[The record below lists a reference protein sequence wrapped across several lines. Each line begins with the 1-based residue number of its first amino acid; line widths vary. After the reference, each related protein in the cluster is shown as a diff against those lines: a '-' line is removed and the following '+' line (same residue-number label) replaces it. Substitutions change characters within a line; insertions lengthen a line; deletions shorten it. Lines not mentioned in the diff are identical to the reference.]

1 MLNTPS
7 LTYRPFQYPW
17 AVEYNQTHEIDL
29 HWHEKEVNLQQDI
42 QQWNDGKITDQ
53 EKQFITNVLRLFTQS
68 DVAVGEAYKH
78 LLIPYF
84 CNNEVS
90 NMLTSFANRES
101 VHQRAYALIPES
113 LNFPESEWHEFMN
126 FEEMK
131 RKFEFIAPHVA
142 ANDTATGMA
151 MALANQIFSEG
162 VCLFGSFA
170 MLLYFKQYGKMLG
183 MCEVVEWS
191 IRDETLHVQANA
203 DLFRAHC
210 EETGCVTD
218 ALKRRIYSMAREV
231 AKLEEDFILQAYS
244 IWEPDNLSKEDLIQY
259 VQYLTDRRL
268 VQMGLKANFEVT
280 LPASLEFI
288 SWVTSAPRF
297 ANFFERR
304 VTDYQQSGLQGEL
317 NWEAVLGSQQDSG
330 R

>member
-1 MLNTPS
+1 MLHDPS

-42 QQWNDGKITDQ
+42 QQWNDGKITEQ

-84 CNNEVS
+84 QNNEVS

-113 LNFPESEWHEFMN
+113 LGFPESTWHEFMD
-126 FEEMK
+126 FKEMK
-131 RKFEFIAPHVA
+131 QKFEFIAPHVA
-142 ANDTATGMA
+142 KNNTATGMA
-151 MALANQIFSEG
+151 TALANQIFSEG

-170 MLLYFKQYGKMLG
+170 MLLYFKQHGKMLG

-210 EETGCVTD
+210 EETGCVSD
-218 ALKRRIYSMAREV
+218 ALKRRIYSMAREC
-231 AKLEEDFILQAYS
+231 AALEEAFIHQAYS
-244 IWEPDNLSKEDLIQY
+244 IWQPPGLPKEDLIQY
-259 VQYLTDRRL
+259 IQYLTDRRL
-268 VQMGLKANFEVT
+268 VQMGLKENFGVA
-280 LPASLEFI
+280 LPASLEFV

-304 VTDYQQSGLQGEL
+304 VTDYQQAGLTGTTDWQAL
-317 NWEAVLGSQQDSG
+317 LAGSDSA
-330 R
+330 

>member
-1 MLNTPS
+1 MSDLHEYS
-7 LTYRPFQYPW
+7 RTYRPFKYPW
-17 AVEYNQTHEIDL
+17 AVQYSQTHEIDL

-42 QQWNDGKITDQ
+42 QQWNDGKLSEP

-84 CNNEVS
+84 RNNEIS
-90 NMLTSFANRES
+90 NMLTSFANREA

-113 LNFPESEWHEFMN
+113 LNFPESEWHAFMEY
-126 FEEMK
+126 EEMK
-131 RKFEFIAPHVA
+131 KKFEFITPHVA
-142 ANDTATGMA
+142 ANETPSGMA
-151 MALANQIFSEG
+151 MALANQILSEG
-162 VCLFGSFA
+162 VCLFGSFG
-170 MLLYFKQYGKMLG
+170 MLLYFKQHGKMLG

-218 ALKRRIYSMAREV
+218 ALKRRLYSMAREC
-231 AKLEEDFILQAYS
+231 AKLEEDFIRQAYS
-244 IWEPDNLSKEDLIQY
+244 IWEPPGLSMQDLIQY
-259 VQYLTDRRL
+259 TQYLTDRRL
-268 VQMGLKANFEVT
+268 IQMGLKANFEVA
-280 LPASLEFI
+280 LPESLEFI

-304 VTDYQQSGLQGEL
+304 VTDYQQSGLTGEL
-317 NWEAVLGSQQDSG
+317 NWEFVQQAG
-330 R
+330 